1 MDQPFTFSHERLVA
15 FHVAAALVAQ
25 AAEMRAGFPRG
36 EGALADQLTRAADS
50 ALLNLCE
57 GAARRAGRE
66 KARFFDIARGSVVEC
81 AAILTAVTI
90 RRLAPPATTHETRRI
105 VCRLSGLLSGLARS
119 ARARGSA

>member
-1 MDQPFTFSHERLVA
+1 MDHPFTFSHERLVA
-15 FHVAAALVAQ
+15 FHVATTLVAQ

-66 KARFFDIARGSVVEC
+66 KARFFDIARGSAVEC
-81 AAILTAVTI
+81 AAILSVIAI
-90 RRLAPPATTHETRRI
+90 RRLATVVAATATRQT

-119 ARARGSA
+119 ARRRA